1 MTRIRPINTLV
12 GGQVVGNP
20 LPASPSPA
28 GAIPSSGAAST
39 PARTTP
45 QGAPRPSNFDLSRD
59 ELARAVEAGVLDPVS
74 TFGQVT
80 QWPTSAN
87 NGRPYHGLNVLTLAN
102 TALEKGYPSGQWATF
117 DGAKSKG
124 WSVRKGE
131 KATRVFFFQ
140 THTRDTGEV
149 DEETQEPILETYP
162 RLASFAVF
170 NVAQLEITGEN
181 QPAAPKGVISGAG
194 ATEPAVETL
203 ERIANHMGYEIQ
215 WDAKAKAAEVSDDTI
230 RASSPSQLASVLMR
244 VAIDEGVVSRVR
256 KAKAEPETDEAREQ
270 LAVQKDAEKR
280 LVQKMAEAM
289 LSMRL
294 GIAING
300 TRFDPA
306 DIHAAFAGGKQVA
319 IRAAGM
325 AEQAVSYMLAFDPE
339 LQDTLVEER
348 RAMYDEI
355 LDAGGDDV
363 VFDASTLGL
372 DQVQHRTRQSPK
384 P

>member
-1 MTRIRPINTLV
+1 MTRIRPISQLV
-12 GGQVVGNP
+12 GGQVAGNP
-20 LPASPSPA
+20 LPASPLPA
-28 GAIPSSGAAST
+28 GAIPSTGTAST
-39 PARTTP
+39 SARTTP

-74 TFGQVT
+74 TFGKVM
-80 QWPTSAN
+80 QWPTSAA

-102 TALEKGYPSGQWATF
+102 AAMEKGYESGQWCTF
-117 DGAKSKG
+117 DGAKSRG

-131 KATRVFFFQ
+131 QSTKVFFFQ
-140 THTRDTGEV
+140 TVTRETGEV

-162 RLASFAVF
+162 RLAQFRVF
-170 NVAQLEITGEN
+170 NVDQLDRTGGE
-181 QPAAPKGVISGAG
+181 PIADPKGVITGPG
-194 ATEPAVETL
+194 ATSRAVDVL
-203 ERIANHMGYEIQ
+203 ERIANHMGYEVQ
-215 WDAKAKAAEVSDDTI
+215 WDAKVAKAELIDDTI
-230 RASSPSQLASVLMR
+230 HASSADQLGSVLMR
-244 VAIDEGVVSRVR
+244 VAITEGVIERGR
-256 KAKAEPETDEAREQ
+256 KAKAEPASEEARQQQAEQ
-270 LAVQKDAEKR
+270 NAAEKR

-294 GIAING
+294 GIPIKG
-300 TRFDPA
+300 ERFDPA
-306 DIHAAFAGGKQVA
+306 DIHAAFGGGKQVA
-319 IRAAGM
+319 LRAAGK
-325 AEQAVSYMLAFDPE
+325 AEQAVGYMLAFDPE

-372 DQVQHRTRQSPK
+372 DQVQPRTRQSPK